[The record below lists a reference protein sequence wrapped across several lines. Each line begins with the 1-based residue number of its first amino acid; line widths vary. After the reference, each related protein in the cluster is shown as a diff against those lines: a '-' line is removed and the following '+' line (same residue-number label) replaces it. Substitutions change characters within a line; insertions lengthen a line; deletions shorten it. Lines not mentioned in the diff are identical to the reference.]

1 MIIYHVAKISAT
13 ASNNPTECT
22 QLPLQRIPAL
32 FFEVDVELG
41 DPTFVVVTV
50 ETVPG
55 IVLPSIVVPLT
66 VFSGVVEGISEVT
79 TNVSCSAEPEIV
91 VVIVS
96 GYKSVSVPT
105 IAGIVEAGIVVPSMV
120 VPGKVVVYVSVTRAP
135 NALVGIAG
143 CGPAD
148 V

>member
-1 MIIYHVAKISAT
+1 MAYS
-13 ASNNPTECT
+13 
-22 QLPLQRIPAL
+22 QLSLKRTPAL
-32 FFEVDVELG
+32 FFEVDVALG

-66 VFSGVVEGISEVT
+66 VFAGVVEGISEVT
-79 TNVSCSAEPEIV
+79 TTVSCSAKPETV

-105 IAGIVEAGIVVPSMV
+105 TAGIVEAGIVVPSMV

-143 CGPAD
+143 
-148 V
+148 